1 MIYITYLKKKDIET
15 ALNYKTKK
23 YAYLDFDFN

>member
-1 MIYITYLKKKDIET
+1 VKKWEKNLQDIEN

-23 YAYLDFDFN
+23 YAYLDFNF